1 MLGVINTQSA
11 RNKVD
16 RIHDVMIEY
25 DVDILTLTETWH
37 TSAEKDDFFVKSLAV
52 SGYKLYSVTR
62 KGNKGYGGVAI
73 LYKSNLKVNARS
85 SVNNNLFYYFIPIT
99 PIISMSGIVLHYCQS
114 AFEQFWKMRYTKVN
128 LLLLLVIPNTT
139 ITIALCWLH
148 TLLARQEKVH

>member
-1 MLGVINTQSA
+1 VRNTTLVPLKHYASLTRTTSGLNIMLGVINTQSA

-73 LYKSNLKVNARS
+73 LYKFNLKINAS
-85 SVNNNLFYYFIPIT
+85 SSANSEETFKYCESLFQNE
-99 PIISMSGIVLHYCQS
+99 SKCL
-114 AFEQFWKMRYTKVN
+114 KVA
-128 LLLLLVIPNTT
+128 TT
-139 ITIALCWLH
+139 I
-148 TLLARQEKVH
+148 K